1 VSTRRGRGRVTVALV
16 KDLIL
21 FATGLLLIFDQAF
34 LVRPQDFNPYLL
46 AMGGVLA
53 GVPPSLQIL
62 AGRTDG
68 RRSPGEPLR
77 SPPSPRSSPRGP
89 GVSR

>member
-1 VSTRRGRGRVTVALV
+1 MAIALV
-16 KDLIL
+16 KDLVL

-62 AGRTDG
+62 AGRTG
-68 RRSPGEPLR
+68 GPPTGQESQRRPSR
-77 SPPSPRSSPRGP
+77 SRSSSRGEAD
-89 GVSR
+89 R

>member
-1 VSTRRGRGRVTVALV
+1 VSTRRRGRVTVALV
-16 KDLIL
+16 KDLLL
-21 FATGLLLIFDQAF
+21 FAMGLILIFDQAF
-34 LVRPQDFNPYLL
+34 LVLPQDFNPYLL

-68 RRSPGEPLR
+68 QRTPVESERSR
-77 SPPSPRSSPRGP
+77 PSSRSSPRGP
-89 GVSR
+89 GPKR

>member
-1 VSTRRGRGRVTVALV
+1 MSTRRRRGRLTVALV

-21 FATGLLLIFDQAF
+21 FATGLILIFDQAF
-34 LVRPQDFNPYLL
+34 LVRPQDFNAYLL

-68 RRSPGEPLR
+68 RRTPGESVR
-77 SPPSPRSSPRGP
+77 SPPSSRSSPRGP
-89 GVSR
+89 GASR